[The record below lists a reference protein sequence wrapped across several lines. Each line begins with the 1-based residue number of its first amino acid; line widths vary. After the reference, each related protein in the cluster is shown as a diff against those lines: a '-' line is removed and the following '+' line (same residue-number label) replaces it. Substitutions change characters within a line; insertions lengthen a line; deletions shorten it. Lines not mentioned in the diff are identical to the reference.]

1 MLPGHEDPSGGGSR
15 LYNNLIPQPIVSC
28 LVGGPSVMFPSDAG
42 LWMPTLLGRA
52 SGLKTVKPVK
62 ASMPGKDSSFLFPG
76 AKLIRDLTRGF
87 LFCNFW
93 LLVVGFQF
101 GVGVV
106 VGCQSHAE
114 AQRARRVYLCQTRM
128 SVVVC

>member
-28 LVGGPSVMFPSDAG
+28 LIGGPSVMFPSDAG

-76 AKLIRDLTRGF
+76 AKLIRDLKEEF
-87 LFCNFW
+87 LFRNF
-93 LLVVGFQF
+93 
-101 GVGVV
+101 
-106 VGCQSHAE
+106 
-114 AQRARRVYLCQTRM
+114 
-128 SVVVC
+128 SVVSFQLSFLRHLQQTGFAD